1 MYTYKSKY
9 DTTIM
14 KVILLQDNKKLG
26 KKGDVVNVSDGF
38 AFNSLIP
45 QGIAKLATS
54 KSIAELDRKKAA
66 QEKEMAQQIEQIK
79 KDAKKIDKKK
89 ITIISKA
96 KDNKLFG
103 SVTDKDI
110 AQAIAT
116 QHNVEVDAK
125 NILLD
130 TPIKELT
137 TQEVRIDY
145 GSGVTAGIIVTV
157 SAG

>member
-9 DTTIM
+9 DITIM

-38 AFNSLIP
+38 AFNNLIP

-79 KDAKKIDKKK
+79 KNAKKIDKKK
-89 ITIISKA
+89 ITIVSKA

-116 QHNVEVDAK
+116 QHNIEVDAK
-125 NILLD
+125 NVLLD
-130 TPIKELT
+130 VPIKELT
-137 TQEVRIDY
+137 TREVKIDY
-145 GSGVTAGIIVTV
+145 GNGVTAGIIVTV